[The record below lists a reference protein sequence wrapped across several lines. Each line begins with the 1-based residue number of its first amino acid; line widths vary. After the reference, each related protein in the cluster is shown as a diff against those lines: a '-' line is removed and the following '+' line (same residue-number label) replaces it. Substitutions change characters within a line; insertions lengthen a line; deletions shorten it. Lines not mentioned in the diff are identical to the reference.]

1 MAATLLHPHPV
12 SRFLSVH
19 VVAIDLS
26 RIELGWLPGTAD
38 VDAKTLP
45 DVSVGLVPVEQQSR
59 LIAVFNGGFQP
70 MHGRWGMRVGRHVI
84 VPPRDV
90 GCTIAL
96 ARDGTVQI
104 APWPEIAPQQERL
117 KASRQTPPCMMT
129 GGDLHPKL
137 LANDERP
144 WGGRAKDL
152 VTRRRSAIGLD
163 AGQRVLF
170 YALGIE
176 VGPRLLSEALKHAGA
191 AAAAELDIN
200 FNWTRFLVFGRAG
213 PNQTLQVTEPLL
225 PDMPFSRTGYVTRK
239 NDRDFFY
246 VLERAAQTSD

>member
-1 MAATLLHPHPV
+1 MVVTLLHPHPV

-26 RIELGWLPGTAD
+26 RVELGWLPGTAD

-45 DVSVGLVPVEQQSR
+45 SVSVGLVPAEQQAR
-59 LIAVFNGGFQP
+59 LVAVFNGGFQP
-70 MHGRWGMRVGRHVI
+70 AHGRWGMYLRPHVM

-96 ARDGTVQI
+96 GQDGGVQI
-104 APWPEIAPQQERL
+104 ASWPEIAPQLERL
-117 KASRQTPPCMMT
+117 KASRQTPPCLMA
-129 GGDLHPKL
+129 GGELHPKL

-163 AGQRVLF
+163 AGRRVLY

-176 VGPRLLSEALKHAGA
+176 VGPRLLAEALRHAGA
-191 AAAAELDIN
+191 AEAAELDIN
-200 FNWTRFLVFGRAG
+200 FNWTRFLLFGRGADG
-213 PNQTLQVTEPLL
+213 VLQVTQPLL
-225 PDMPFSRTGYVTRK
+225 PDMPFSRKGYVTRK

-246 VLERAAQTSD
+246 VLERVSQTSD